1 MAENVHAGTRP
12 LRADARNN
20 RARLLAA
27 ARDVFVELG
36 PSAPLDEVARR
47 AGTGIGTLYRRF
59 PDRAALARA
68 VVLDAL
74 ERTVEEATR
83 AQAATTDP
91 FDALIRYLHRV
102 LDLRTT
108 AVISVL
114 LEQVSLAEPEL
125 ATAGEAGAQA
135 LQDLIDAAR
144 QAGALRADVTF
155 GDLATL
161 VVRLSRPL
169 PGAFTREQ
177 ADQLGH
183 RHLDLLVDGLRD
195 TADPARTLD
204 GPTVT
209 RAQLRAMRDPDAT
222 RE

>member
-1 MAENVHAGTRP
+1 MADNVQAAGTRP

-36 PSAPLDEVARR
+36 PSAPLEEVARR

-59 PDRAALARA
+59 PDRAAIARA

-83 AQAATTDP
+83 ADADAADP
-91 FDALIRYLHRV
+91 FDALIHYLHRA

-114 LEQVSLAEPEL
+114 LGQVSLAEPEL
-125 ATAGEAGAQA
+125 ATASEAGAQA

-155 GDLATL
+155 GDIATL
-161 VVRLSRPL
+161 MVRLSRPL

-177 ADQLGH
+177 TDQLGH
-183 RHLDLLVDGLRD
+183 RHLDLLVHGLRP
-195 TADPARTLD
+195 TPQEPGPVGGRTI
-204 GPTVT
+204 
-209 RAQLRAMRDPDAT
+209 T
-222 RE
+222 REALRSMRQSSPD

>member
-1 MAENVHAGTRP
+1 MPGNGDAAGHRP
-12 LRADARNN
+12 LRADARHN

-59 PDRAALARA
+59 PDRTSLARA

-74 ERTVEEATR
+74 QRTVEEATR
-83 AQAATTDP
+83 AGESAADP
-91 FDALIRYLHRV
+91 FDALVGYLHRA
-102 LDLRTT
+102 LELRTT

-114 LEQVSLAEPEL
+114 LDQVSLAEPEL
-125 ATAGEAGAQA
+125 AATGETGAQA
-135 LQDLIDAAR
+135 LQDLIDAA
-144 QAGALRADVTF
+144 QQSGALRPEVTF
-155 GDLATL
+155 GDIATL
-161 VVRLSRPL
+161 LVRLSRPL

-177 ADQLGH
+177 SDQLGH
-183 RHLDLLVDGLRD
+183 RHLDLLVHGLRV
-195 TADPARTLD
+195 TAPEAGTLD

-209 RAQLRAMRDPDAT
+209 RAELRAMRQPDHD
-222 RE
+222 